1 MRKAGEPG
9 NEDGERAYIVA
20 RFYLGSRRGMVQMHS
35 LEMGIGC
42 LALRTSLYER

>member
-20 RFYLGSRRGMVQMHS
+20 RFYLGSRRGNGTDAQLGDGHWVS
-35 LEMGIGC
+35 SFKNFLI
-42 LALRTSLYER
+42 